1 MSNCLGMNA
10 CVPVCVCEIATVDN
24 VVVFVDVNP
33 TVEFTKFTNASLGEV
48 LLVIRSGANGCIPQ

>member
-1 MSNCLGMNA
+1 MNA